1 MEFEKVFCLFEQSGV
16 FKNCFKNLGYE
27 AYDIDL
33 LNNYGEVDYQLD
45 IFKEVDAYFDK
56 KTSIFDKINEGDL
69 IMSFFPCINFT
80 EKFFL
85 NASGKQFAHK
95 KSSLETKIKYSSRK
109 INEMAMFYG
118 YFCKIALIAL
128 KKNIKMVVENP
139 NANLQILKT
148 FFPKEPSVIIN
159 DRTNFGD
166 KYRKPTAFWFFNCV
180 PSFNY
185 IFENIKND
193 KKENITIKKVAQ
205 FEKQGFSSDFYKK
218 IREQRS
224 IMSPTFADRFIREFV
239 LEQEEAD
246 KIMDKRLC
254 NI

>member
-16 FKNCFKNLGYE
+16 FKNCFKKLGYE

-33 LNNYGEVDYQLD
+33 LNNYESVDYQLD

-56 KTSIFDKINEGDL
+56 RASIFDKISDCDL

-85 NASGKQFAHK
+85 NASGKGYSHK
-95 KSSLETKIKYSSRK
+95 KSALDTKIKYSSRK
-109 INEMAMFYG
+109 INEMAMFYD
-118 YFCKIALIAL
+118 YFCKIVLIVL
-128 KKNIKMVVENP
+128 EKGIKMIVENP
-139 NANLQILKT
+139 NANLQILKI
-148 FFPKEPSVIIN
+148 FFPKAPSVIIN
-159 DRTNFGD
+159 DRTNLGD
-166 KYRKPTAFWFFNCV
+166 LYRKPTAFWFFNCE

-193 KKENITIKKVAQ
+193 KKNNITIKNVSQ
-205 FEKQGFSSDFYKK
+205 FKKQGFSSAFYKK
-218 IREQRS
+218 IKEQRS
-224 IMSPTFADRFIREFV
+224 IMTPTFADRFIREFI

-246 KIMDKRLC
+246 RIMDKRLC
-254 NI
+254 NT